1 MNSLNNLSL
10 SNIFT
15 ENDSIVLKILL
26 VFYILVGS
34 SLIQPLLSK
43 QWVKLVEDN
52 RIIQHI
58 IAILTLVA
66 LVTLLS
72 EGKLDN
78 VTILMY
84 SLMGYLWFIFS
95 TKLDVHWN
103 IMIMILLVVA
113 YLYENSTKQKNNLID
128 SDKVLTSEEK
138 NKIKSNNSTYS
149 NAFIVCIMFVTVF
162 GAVMYSNKKEVQYG
176 GGYSLLNFLLY

>member
-1 MNSLNNLSL
+1 MNNLDNLNL
-10 SNIFT
+10 SNIFS

-34 SLIQPLLSK
+34 SLMQPLLSK
-43 QWVKLVEDN
+43 QWVALVEDN

-58 IAILTLVA
+58 IGIVTLIA

-78 VTILMY
+78 ITILMY

-113 YLYENSTKQKNNLID
+113 YLYENSTKQKNKLID
-128 SDKVLTSEEK
+128 SDKILTEEEK
-138 NKIKSNNSTYS
+138 NKIKSKNSTYS
-149 NAFIVCIMFVTVF
+149 NAFIVCIMLVTVF

-176 GGYSLLNFLLY
+176 GGYSLINFLLY